1 MVTRLRRRSSRS
13 ARWSLRI
20 ARFAIP
26 VFILAAAFHQFG
38 IFATNTLMILYGIIW
53 IGNVIAIVLG
63 IVGLLAIWS
72 HGLDGARRALLG
84 IGLSLPLIAI
94 PIYFAWLT
102 LSYPQLNDISTNLR
116 DPPSFIQISGLRPAD
131 ANPVPS
137 SYSPEEAMLQRDA
150 YGDIRPLFL
159 GSSVEDTYQAA
170 LRVVRDAGWR
180 IVVEEPPLEANS
192 PGRIQAVAKTM
203 FSGFSD
209 DIIILVGTDLGDTRV
224 DVRSVSRYGRHDFG
238 VNARRIKAFMI
249 ALQEAVAPTLGNS

>member
-1 MVTRLRRRSSRS
+1 
-13 ARWSLRI
+13 
-20 ARFAIP
+20 
-26 VFILAAAFHQFG
+26 
-38 IFATNTLMILYGIIW
+38 
-53 IGNVIAIVLG
+53 
-63 IVGLLAIWS
+63 
-72 HGLDGARRALLG
+72 
-84 IGLSLPLIAI
+84 
-94 PIYFAWLT
+94 
-102 LSYPQLNDISTNLR
+102 
-116 DPPSFIQISGLRPAD
+116 
-131 ANPVPS
+131 
-137 SYSPEEAMLQRDA
+137 MLQRDA